1 MKVLTLIDS
10 YHFCLIVIFILALQ
24 HTGNSVQLQSTEI
37 KAMGIDRK
45 NISNLGEQTGQVLL
59 WYESQISFLVV
70 LPHSKNS
77 PSHGAGYALFP
88 VNMELLIYS
97 SFIAVSNL
105 GENVIANHLW
115 GCGGRWF
122 QVSLFR
128 CHYSFGAT
136 QLLTGILTNQIY
148 QIAQPNSRNI
158 NNLCSPTLQS
168 NIKAIKHVRVL
179 TSHTSAAPLSN
190 QTLTIGALRR

>member
-115 GCGGRWF
+115 GWGGA
-122 QVSLFR
+122 VVSGITLSLSLF
-128 CHYSFGAT
+128 
-136 QLLTGILTNQIY
+136 IW
-148 QIAQPNSRNI
+148 
-158 NNLCSPTLQS
+158 S
-168 NIKAIKHVRVL
+168 NTALSWH
-179 TSHTSAAPLSN
+179 SHKPDLSDS
-190 QTLTIGALRR
+190 TT